1 MTMSLKKAFNICL
14 LIFGI
19 ILPSMAQVSQ
29 ATIEKREKRKN
40 LTIKEWNTNEATKSK
55 YLDHVTTYD
64 DKGRKTEETEYANYG
79 MKERTTYEYDEKGL
93 CIKEVVYNSHNK
105 PYRIRKFEY
114 TADGTKKTQYN
125 YLPNGKL
132 ETTKVFEYIFK

>member
-1 MTMSLKKAFNICL
+1 MKLGRICSLLL
-14 LIFGI
+14 LIIGI
-19 ILPSMAQVSQ
+19 IIPATAQVSQ
-29 ATIEKREKRKN
+29 ATLAKREKRKN
-40 LTIKEWNTNEATKSK
+40 LTVKEWNTNEATKSK

-79 MKERTTYEYDEKGL
+79 MKSRTTYEYDEHGL
-93 CIKEVVYNSHNK
+93 CVKEVEYNSHNK
-105 PYRIRKFEY
+105 PCRIRKFEY
-114 TADGTKKTQYN
+114 NADGTKKTQYN